1 MLLID
6 TVLPLEYL
14 GLGGVV
20 LIVYTQ
26 IDKCIGSCFGL
37 AGYSSRGRFNIEID
51 LNFVEGQSLSEN

>member
-20 LIVYTQ
+20 LIVYT
-26 IDKCIGSCFGL
+26 
-37 AGYSSRGRFNIEID
+37 RFRPD
-51 LNFVEGQSLSEN
+51 LLFKQTNV